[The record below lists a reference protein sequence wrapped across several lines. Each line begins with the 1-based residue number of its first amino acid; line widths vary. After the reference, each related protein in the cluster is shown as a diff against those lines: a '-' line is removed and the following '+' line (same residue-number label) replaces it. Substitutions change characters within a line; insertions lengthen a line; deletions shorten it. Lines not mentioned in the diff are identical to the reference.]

1 MRTIPH
7 DGKIMRPVSPEKEI
21 LEDSTQVL
29 VSFTETDR
37 DEREGMEMVNVNDGR
52 VNITEGRVNVTEGK
66 MNITEGRVTEGALMS
81 EITEENVVIGEI
93 NMEQEMNSQEKTY
106 TKQHVQGENME
117 VITDDDESKSLLL
130 LKYYNYLYIKMGGKI
145 IWFVIQLHGFHHSCI
160 SCEFHKTCIIT
171 KILCFLYFLTKAH
184 TFPIF

>member
-37 DEREGMEMVNVNDGR
+37 DEREGMEIVNVND
-52 VNITEGRVNVTEGK
+52 ENVTD
-66 MNITEGRVTEGALMS
+66 GRATEGALMS
-81 EITEENVVIGEI
+81 EITEENVAFGET
-93 NMEQEMNSQEKTY
+93 NMEQEMNSQET
-106 TKQHVQGENME
+106 TNTEQHVQGETKE

-145 IWFVIQLHGFHHSCI
+145 IWFVIQLHGSHHSCI